1 MRDIWYADKRDL
13 IKWTTLYHL
22 AHIFKGS
29 LILQIAFYRKE
40 KQFGKVIIDGQEKEI
55 PKEVISHFRDIHK
68 IRDIKFQVPVKIFDQ
83 SFEYKKE
90 EVKHR
95 HNYLLSAIELL
106 GSYRK
111 EKLIVF
117 LDPDTGL
124 QPEQT
129 KSKTRPKPE
138 HVSEEEVKKIWDELK
153 PEDVFVLYQHQTNR
167 NGKSWIEPK
176 KIQLANAIG
185 LSGNAVKLAH
195 GPEVAKDVVFF
206 YAQKTKQ
213 SSSQEIKTIRP

>member
-13 IKWTTLYHL
+13 VKWATLYHL

-29 LILQIAFYRKE
+29 RIIQIAFYRKE
-40 KQFGKVIIDGQEKEI
+40 NKFGKIIIDNQEKEI

-68 IRDIKFQVPVKIFDQ
+68 IRDIKFQAPVEVFDLIL
-83 SFEYKKE
+83 EY
-90 EVKHR
+90 R
-95 HNYLLSAIELL
+95 HDYFLSAIERLQ
-106 GSYRK
+106 GYQK

-124 QPEQT
+124 QPRQT
-129 KSKTRPKPE
+129 KSKTRPKLE
-138 HVSEEEVKKIWDELK
+138 HVSEEEVKKIWNALK
-153 PEDVFVLYQHQTNR
+153 PEDVFVLYQHQTNHR
-167 NGKSWIEPK
+167 GESWIDDK
-176 KIQLANAIG
+176 QIQLAKA
-185 LSGNAVKLAH
+185 LSLPKVTVKLAS

-213 SSSQEIKTIRP
+213 PSSQKIQTIRP

>member
-129 KSKTRPKPE
+129 KSKTRPKLE
-138 HVSEEEVKKIWDELK
+138 HVLEEEVKKIWDALK

-206 YAQKTKQ
+206 YAQKN
-213 SSSQEIKTIRP
+213 

>member
-13 IKWTTLYHL
+13 VKWATLYHL
-22 AHIFKGS
+22 AHIFKGN

-40 KQFGKVIIDGQEKEI
+40 KQFGKVIIDGQAKEI
-55 PKEVISHFRDIHK
+55 PKEVISHFRDIRK
-68 IRDIKFQVPVKIFDQ
+68 IRDIKFQIPVEIFDS

-95 HNYLLSAIELL
+95 HDYLLSAIEWL
-106 GSYRK
+106 GSHRK

-124 QPEQT
+124 QPKQT
-129 KSKTRPKPE
+129 KPKTKPKPE
-138 HVSEEEVKKIWDELK
+138 HVSEEEVKKIWDALK
-153 PEDVFVLYQHQTNR
+153 PKDVFVLYQHQTNR
-167 NGKSWIEPK
+167 NGESWIEPK
-176 KIQLANAIG
+176 KIQFANAVG
-185 LSGNAVKLAH
+185 LSENAVKLAY

-206 YAQKTKQ
+206 YAQKD
-213 SSSQEIKTIRP
+213 

>member
-1 MRDIWYADKRDL
+1 MQDIWYADKRDL
-13 IKWTTLYHL
+13 VKWATLYHL

-40 KQFGKVIIDGQEKEI
+40 KQFGKVIIDGQAKEI

-68 IRDIKFQVPVKIFDQ
+68 IKDIKFQVQVKVFDLIL
-83 SFEYKKE
+83 EDREKKTI
-90 EVKHR
+90 KFR
-95 HNYLLSAIELL
+95 HDYLSAVIELL
-106 GSYRK
+106 LGHRK

-124 QPEQT
+124 QPMQT
-129 KSKTRPKPE
+129 KSKTKPKPE
-138 HVSEEEVKKIWDELK
+138 HVSEEEVKKIWDALK

-167 NGKSWIEPK
+167 NGESWIKPK
-176 KIQLANAIG
+176 KIQFATAVG
-185 LSGNAVKLAH
+185 LSENAVKLAY

-206 YAQKTKQ
+206 YAQK
-213 SSSQEIKTIRP
+213 E

>member
-68 IRDIKFQVPVKIFDQ
+68 IRDIKFQVPVEVFDLIL
-83 SFEYKKE
+83 EY
-90 EVKHR
+90 R
-95 HNYLLSAIELL
+95 HDYLIAVIERLQ
-106 GSYRK
+106 GYRK
-111 EKLIVF
+111 KLIVF

-129 KSKTRPKPE
+129 KSKTRPKLE
-138 HVSEEEVKKIWDELK
+138 HVLEEEVKKIWDALK